1 MISEEAYE
9 KLRLE
14 VASQNLSDGEL
25 AESVHL
31 YLRDYWSVSEE
42 NPNWSKRQIEQTLLR
57 PTGVTSLVNRASENY
72 LEGALSSTR
81 SQRRS
86 RAVLGA
92 SKSVLLGVISNII
105 FTLIMILFFLSAQD
119 ISSSFFR
126 SLGFEIVPQS
136 SQSGRTGTQLED
148 LNAPGVLPAPTG
160 LLEAD

>member
-9 KLRLE
+9 KLRSE
-14 VASQNLSDGEL
+14 VESQNLGEGEL

-81 SQRRS
+81 WQRRS
-86 RAVLGA
+86 RSVFEA

-119 ISSSFFR
+119 ISASFFR
-126 SLGFEIVPQS
+126 SLGFEIVPPS
-136 SQSGRTGTQLED
+136 SQSGGTGTQLED
-148 LNAPGVLPAPTG
+148 LSAPGVLPAPTE
-160 LLEAD
+160 LLESD